1 MDRSIALFLV
11 SNEAPSTPRNKIMTM
26 PITNNSSGHERLPSS
41 KKKHK
46 KLQILFYLL
55 RTNCTCCN
63 DAVCF
68 PSKTIAALA
77 LRTGREEAQ
86 RQQRTGSER
95 TVYDHRAV
103 PSFVRSTVA
112 PETGTYTG
120 LHLVSAM
127 VSINQPFFIAGYI
140 YIAKKLY

>member
-1 MDRSIALFLV
+1 MDRSMALFLV
-11 SNEAPSTPRNKIMTM
+11 SNEAPSKPRNKIMTM

-41 KKKHK
+41 TKKRK
-46 KLQILFYLL
+46 KLQILFSLL

-77 LRTGREEAQ
+77 LMTGREEAQ
-86 RQQRTGSER
+86 RQQRRGSER

-103 PSFVRSTVA
+103 PSFVRSTVG
-112 PETGTYTG
+112 PETGTCTG

-127 VSINQPFFIAGYI
+127 VSINQPFLLLAI
-140 YIAKKLY
+140 YT